1 MDVKKILEQ
10 AVKMDASD
18 IFFVAGSPYA
28 FKIKKEIIK
37 QDDVRLMPEDLKDIV
52 QQLYSFAPYCRYE
65 NFQENGEDDYSFS
78 LANIGRFRVNVYR
91 QRNSEAAVLRVVKFE
106 LPDPKKLSIP
116 DVVLDLSDQKKE

>member
-37 QDDVRLMPEDLKDIV
+37 WF
-52 QQLYSFAPYCRYE
+52 YSDERK
-65 NFQENGEDDYSFS
+65 SS
-78 LANIGRFRVNVYR
+78 VIR
-91 QRNSEAAVLRVVKFE
+91 
-106 LPDPKKLSIP
+106 
-116 DVVLDLSDQKKE
+116 

>member
-18 IFFVAGSPYA
+18 ISFVAGSPYA

-52 QQLYSFAPYCRYE
+52 QQLYSFAP
-65 NFQENGEDDYSFS
+65 
-78 LANIGRFRVNVYR
+78 
-91 QRNSEAAVLRVVKFE
+91 
-106 LPDPKKLSIP
+106 
-116 DVVLDLSDQKKE
+116 